1 LRSLTMVLALV
12 NTAVAAL
19 VLSPLHARHA
29 GTPACVA
36 PHQLLAHRAHHRG
49 AQVAVSMQQ
58 PTLDEGSASFYA
70 EFKTSD
76 AETGDQTSI
85 SFAEK
90 EKLYLE
96 CLDAYYN
103 EGGKQLLPD
112 DEYERLKTDL
122 NFEGSLI
129 STFSADEIKFIL
141 ANKRYAMGSPTL
153 NDAQYDALRSKL
165 REAKS
170 PVVLHDVASCSL
182 DTGICKIDLRVDA
195 AKQRLLYFP
204 GTAGALVVICEFCYW
219 TLHIDPFL
227 SILLGAVPS
236 YFAGILFTE
245 NIFGQKPLVTQA
257 PCPDCNYLIN
267 TYFGDLFNV
276 GTDIIGQ
283 TPGSEVNVVCPN
295 CKAPLL
301 ANRETM
307 IIQTTIPKNVNVGA

>member
-1 LRSLTMVLALV
+1 MVLGLL
-12 NTAVAAL
+12 NSAVAAL
-19 VLSPLHARHA
+19 VLSPLPARHA

-36 PHQLLAHRAHHRG
+36 PQQLLAHRAHRRG
-49 AQVAVSMQQ
+49 AQIAVSMQQ
-58 PTLDEGSASFYA
+58 PTLDEGSASFYS

-90 EKLYLE
+90 EKLYIE

-129 STFSADEIKFIL
+129 STFSSDEIKFIL
-141 ANKRYAMGSPTL
+141 ANKRFKMGTPIL
-153 NDAQYDALRSKL
+153 DDAQYDALRTKL
-165 REAKS
+165 KDAKS

-182 DTGICKIDLRVDA
+182 DSGICKIDLRVDA

-204 GTAGALVVICEFCYW
+204 GTAGALVLFCELSYW
-219 TLHIDPFL
+219 TLHLDPLL

-245 NIFGQKPLVTQA
+245 NVFGQKPLVTQA
-257 PCPDCNYLIN
+257 PCPECNYLLT

-276 GTDIIGQ
+276 GTDIMGD
-283 TPGSEVNVVCPN
+283 TPGTTVDVKCPN
-295 CKAPLL
+295 CKIPLL

-307 IIQTTIPKNVNVGA
+307 VIQTTIPKNLKVGA